1 MPEIKNISAIEI
13 LDSRGRPTIKAYCEL
28 DNGPSAAASVPSG
41 ASTGAA
47 EAHEL
52 RDANGRFNGMGC
64 LKAVHNIN
72 QEINQSLKGKKIN
85 SQSDL
90 DQYLIQLDGTPNKSN
105 LGANAILAVSMA
117 FAKANAVYQNL
128 SLYRYFSTLAATTL
142 NFLPRPTINLF
153 SGGKHAGGQVQ
164 VQDLLIVPTQ
174 DSIMGVLECAYS
186 VYQSAAKL
194 CLEKYGM
201 RSLTADEGGLAPPFP
216 SIDSMFENA
225 IESIEDA
232 GFVAGKDVF
241 LAVDVAASQFY
252 RNGKYHLGDQ
262 VLNSREMIST
272 LSEWVSKYPIVSLE
286 DGLAEDDWDHWPM
299 LKQKIGDLCVVLG
312 DDFLCTNPE
321 RIEKA
326 IETDAAN
333 ALLLKVNQIGTITEA
348 LGALKLAK
356 NSGWQVTI
364 SARSGETEDHWLADL
379 AVGWQGDY
387 IKIGSITQSER
398 LAKYNR
404 LLEIEKETNLAVG
417 ELRIKN
423 QE

>member
-52 RDANGRFNGMGC
+52 RDANGRFHGMGC